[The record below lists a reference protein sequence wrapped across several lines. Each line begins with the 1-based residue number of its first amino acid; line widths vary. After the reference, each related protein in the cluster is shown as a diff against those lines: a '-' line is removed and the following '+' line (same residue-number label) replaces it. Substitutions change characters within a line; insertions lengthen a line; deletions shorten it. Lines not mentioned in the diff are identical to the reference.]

1 MVGAVSTST
10 PSLPLP
16 AVTDPSLTALVASAD
31 SGDPHARDALFATLY
46 EELHRLAQREVRRQ
60 GHESPVSATTLLHE
74 AYLAFG
80 ARDASLF
87 PDRSHFLAYAARAMR
102 GVLIDRVRAR
112 QAAKRGSG
120 ARPVTLD
127 EAHAQVVEDADEL
140 VAVHEALEVLGGV
153 DPVLARVVDLKFFCG
168 FTFGEIAAVHG
179 VSERTVQRQWDK
191 ARLFLRDAMRRD
203 AR

>member
-1 MVGAVSTST
+1 
-10 PSLPLP
+10 
-16 AVTDPSLTALVASAD
+16 VTDPSLTALVASAD

-60 GHESPVSATTLLHE
+60 GLESPVSATTLLHE

-87 PDRSHFLAYAARAMR
+87 PDPSHFLAYAARAMR

-127 EAHAQVVEDADEL
+127 EAHAQAVEDADEL
-140 VAVHEALEVLGGV
+140 VAVHDALEVLGGV

-191 ARLFLRDAMRRD
+191 ARLFLRDAMRRE
-203 AR
+203 AL